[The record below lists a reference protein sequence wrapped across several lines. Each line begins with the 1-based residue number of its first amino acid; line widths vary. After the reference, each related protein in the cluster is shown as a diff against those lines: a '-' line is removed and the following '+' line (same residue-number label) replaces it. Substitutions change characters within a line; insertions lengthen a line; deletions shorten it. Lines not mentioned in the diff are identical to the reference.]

1 MGLQWAGLLTLVTI
15 GTMSFF
21 QTLPYELVLGW
32 RYTRAGRASRRN
44 GFISF
49 ISGVSMLGIAL
60 GVAALIIVLSVM
72 NGFQKEV
79 RDRMLGVISHIEVLA
94 SDGGAVQELG
104 ATLQALRAH
113 PQVVGAASFVA
124 AQALLARGED
134 MKGAMVRG
142 IDPALEGQVTDLAAG
157 QQQVFDRLVPGQFGV
172 ILGAELA
179 RALGVRAGDAVTLIA
194 PGGQVTPAGVVPR
207 LKQMTVVGLFD
218 SGHFEYDSAL
228 VLMHQDDAAR
238 LFRLEGPSGIR
249 LKLKDLHQARQ
260 VAAELMVSLPPA
272 LLVRDWTR
280 QNRTWFAAVQLEK
293 RMMFIIL
300 TLIVAVAA
308 FNLVSTLVMT
318 VTDKRADIAILRTLG
333 ASPASI
339 MGVFMVQ
346 GAMVGV
352 VGTLSGLGLGLLV
365 ALNIDV
371 IVPALERL
379 LNASFL
385 PRDIYLISRMPS
397 DPLAADIVPI
407 AVISLVLAFLATL
420 YPSWRASRVNPA
432 EALRYE

>member
-1 MGLQWAGLLTLVTI
+1 MQI
-15 GTMSFF
+15 
-21 QTLPYELVLGW
+21 PYELILGW

-79 RDRMLGVISHIEVLA
+79 RDRMLGVISHIEVFA
-94 SDGGAVQELG
+94 PGGAALPDLAQ
-104 ATLQALRAH
+104 TLAEVRQN
-113 PQVVGAASFVA
+113 PQVVGAAPFIA

-134 MKGAMVRG
+134 MKGVLVRG
-142 IDPALEGQVTDLAAG
+142 IDPALEGNVTDLAA
-157 QQQVFDRLVPGQFGV
+157 QLKDSVFPKLLSGEFGV
-172 ILGAELA
+172 VLGGELA
-179 RALGVRAGDAVTLIA
+179 RAMGLRTGDTVTLIA
-194 PGGQVTPAGVVPR
+194 PSGQVTPAGVVPR
-207 LKQMTVVGLFD
+207 LKQMTVVGTFD
-218 SGHFEYDSAL
+218 SGHFEFDSAL
-228 VLMHQDDAAR
+228 VLMHQDDAGR
-238 LFRLEGPSGIR
+238 IFRLEGPTGIR
-249 LKLKDLHQARQ
+249 VKLQNLHLARE
-260 VAAELMVSLPPA
+260 VATQLVSSLSGD

-352 VGTLSGLGLGLLV
+352 IGTLSGLALGLGV

-397 DPLAADIVPI
+397 EPQYADIMPI
-407 AVISLVLAFLATL
+407 VVISLVLAFLATL

>member
-1 MGLQWAGLLTLVTI
+1 MQI
-15 GTMSFF
+15 
-21 QTLPYELVLGW
+21 PYELALGW
-32 RYTRAGRASRRN
+32 RYTRAGRATRRN

-72 NGFQKEV
+72 NGFQKDV
-79 RDRMLGVISHIEVLA
+79 RDRMLSVVSHIEIFA
-94 SDGGAVQELG
+94 PNGA
-104 ATLQALRAH
+104 ALVDANKTMVEARLN
-113 PQVVGAASFVA
+113 PQVIGAAPFIST
-124 AQALLARGED
+124 QALLARGED
-134 MKGAMVRG
+134 MKGTLVRG
-142 IDPALEGQVTDLAAG
+142 IDPAHEDEVTDLAVALKDT
-157 QQQVFDRLVPGQFGV
+157 VLAKLVPGEFGV
-172 ILGAELA
+172 VLGSELA
-179 RALGVRAGDAVTLIA
+179 RSMGVREGDLVTLIA

-207 LKQMTVVGLFD
+207 LKQVTVVGTFD

-228 VLMHQDDAAR
+228 LMMHMDDAAR
-238 LFRLEGPSGIR
+238 IFRLEGPTGVR
-249 LKLKDLHQARQ
+249 LRLKDLHQA
-260 VAAELMVSLPPA
+260 PA
-272 LLVRDWTR
+272 VTQQLAQTLSGDLLIRDWTQ
-280 QNRTWFAAVQLEK
+280 QNKTWFAAVQLEK

-333 ASPASI
+333 ASPKSI
-339 MGVFMVQ
+339 MGIFVVQ

-352 VGTLSGLGLGLLV
+352 IGTLAGLLLGLGI

-371 IVPALERL
+371 IVPAIERL
-379 LNASFL
+379 LHTTFL
-385 PRDIYLISRMPS
+385 PKDIYLISKMPS
-397 DPLAADIVPI
+397 EPQSSDIVPI
-407 AVISLVLAFLATL
+407 TVISLVLAFVATL